1 LTPARAFLR
10 STDIP
15 PPGIGAYGV
24 IAFTEGPTA
33 ASRARLEMACQS
45 YLASLPP
52 QNDLPPSVKP
62 AQQMLTIWPID
73 TPPSGAAAKD
83 CDYLL
88 DHYDLYGGLAAI
100 RDARSQ
106 GQTLKGSG
114 PFLIG
119 WSPSNSRYVPNA
131 VVLVIDM
138 SGFDTQDNFDRAF
151 LFWQQKI
158 VQDPSLWRSGF
169 ARERVRLAI
178 RQFADRYGSEFLHA
192 FKIGS

>member
-1 LTPARAFLR
+1 
-10 STDIP
+10 
-15 PPGIGAYGV
+15 
-24 IAFTEGPTA
+24 
-33 ASRARLEMACQS
+33 
-45 YLASLPP
+45 
-52 QNDLPPSVKP
+52 
-62 AQQMLTIWPID
+62 MLTIWPID

-169 ARERVRLAI
+169 ARERGAAGDPPVCRPLRVGVFACFQD
-178 RQFADRYGSEFLHA
+178 RQLNGEKERIFF
-192 FKIGS
+192 F